1 NLKDNLL
8 TGAIPPS
15 LSALKAMQTLDIRNN
30 KLSGTIPSQL
40 SALTNLDGL
49 YLSNNTLTGAIPS
62 QLKTLT
68 NLRFLFIDKNA
79 LTGSVPATISSFASL
94 IYLLLACS
102 PGLAC
107 HPPFPHHFPPPFENS
122 QKSLQYALP
131 VTHPFHIPF
140 RLLPSRLPPTHPPP
154 PSQACVSQ
162 QALRLLDCRPRLA
175 SHPPTLSIS
184 LSASLPHTS
193 PLSPLPRSASNNKLS
208 GSLPAG
214 LSSLAAL
221 QYLSVTTSPNRLS
234 LSLALLGFEAPQKQ
248 IALFSLPCSPLLSC
262 RGLANNTLTGL
273 IPSALSSLGS
283 LAIMFLHHNS
293 LTGSL
298 PLPLS
303 ELTSLFSV

>member
-1 NLKDNLL
+1 RLDINKLTGSIPAGLSRLVALTQLYAPHLPSCLALINLKDNLL

-154 PSQACVSQ
+154 PSQA
-162 QALRLLDCRPRLA
+162 
-175 SHPPTLSIS
+175 
-184 LSASLPHTS
+184 
-193 PLSPLPRSASNNKLS
+193 SASNNKLS